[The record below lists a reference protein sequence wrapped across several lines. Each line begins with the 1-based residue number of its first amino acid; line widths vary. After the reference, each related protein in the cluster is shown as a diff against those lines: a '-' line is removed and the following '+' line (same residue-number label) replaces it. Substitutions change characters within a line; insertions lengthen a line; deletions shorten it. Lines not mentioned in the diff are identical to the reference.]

1 MAAQSDGSNGFSTQ
15 GAAVA
20 AAIGGLAI
28 GLMANLGRK
37 AVIQGMTAAAG
48 EWDQALAAEHE
59 ATLMIFDK
67 LQATTETNVAKRK
80 LLLMQLKHAL
90 AKHAHQE
97 ENVVY
102 PAMRANGLTDEA
114 DELNKDHG
122 YVKQFLFD
130 LTEMEPSD
138 TLWAPKLSEFR
149 AQIEQH
155 MREEEDELFPS
166 LREKLG
172 DVGNHHITVA
182 MNKEGFKIA

>member
-1 MAAQSDGSNGFSTQ
+1 MATQSNGSKGFSTQ

-28 GLMANLGRK
+28 GLMANMGRK
-37 AVIQGMTAAAG
+37 AVVQGMTASAG
-48 EWDQALAAEHE
+48 EWDHALAAEHE
-59 ATLMIFDK
+59 ATLLIFDK
-67 LQATTETNVAKRK
+67 LQETTENNTAKRK
-80 LLLMQLKHAL
+80 FLLMQLKHAL

-102 PAMRANGLTDEA
+102 PAMRANGLTSEA
-114 DELNKDHG
+114 DELNKEHG

-138 TLWAPKLSEFR
+138 TRWAAKVAEFR
-149 AQIEQH
+149 TEIEEH
-155 MREEEDELFPS
+155 MREEEDTLFPS

-172 DVGNHHITVA
+172 DEGNHHITVA
-182 MNKEGFKIA
+182 MNKEGFKLA